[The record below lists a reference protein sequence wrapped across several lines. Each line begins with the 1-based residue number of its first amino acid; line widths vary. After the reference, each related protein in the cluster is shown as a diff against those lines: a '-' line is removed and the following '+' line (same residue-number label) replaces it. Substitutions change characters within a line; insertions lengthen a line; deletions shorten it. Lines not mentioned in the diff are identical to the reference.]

1 MLNFFP
7 TTDLPPPPT
16 RSDTQ
21 EITSLREEVD
31 SLTNQM
37 TDFQRDVQGSRERE
51 AELLGF
57 TEKLSSK
64 NAQLQS
70 ESNALQTQLDQQSR
84 SFTELQGKLEE
95 TSGLLDQKVGGTLRL
110 MLFGNKKQSC
120 FVQDKGTFCT
130 NFEWKKQERTGELLT
145 VFVFLN
151 LAIKT
156 GN

>member
-1 MLNFFP
+1 MNFSSS
-7 TTDLPPPPT
+7 THLPPAPP

-31 SLTNQM
+31 TLTNQM

-84 SFTELQGKLEE
+84 SFAELRGKLEE
-95 TSGLLDQKVGGTLRL
+95 TSGLLDQKVGGTLSQVDALWRET
-110 MLFGNKKQSC
+110 SW
-120 FVQDKGTFCT
+120 FVQDRGA
-130 NFEWKKQERTGELLT
+130 
-145 VFVFLN
+145 LN
-151 LAIKT
+151 
-156 GN
+156 N

>member
-1 MLNFFP
+1 M
-7 TTDLPPPPT
+7 
-16 RSDTQ
+16 
-21 EITSLREEVD
+21 D

-110 MLFGNKKQSC
+110 MLFGKNKKT
-120 FVQDKGTFCT
+120 KLLCT
-130 NFEWKKQERTGELLT
+130 GQRY
-145 VFVFLN
+145 FLY
-151 LAIKT
+151 
-156 GN
+156 